1 MGSASIYRRRLQRIG
16 HGSYLIT
23 LSRDWV
29 EAHGLKKGSE
39 IIIMD
44 DGPSLRM
51 FPADTLG
58 QRTVQLQLKEREDPR
73 ELSIPLWTYYMQ
85 GADEVVVKSD
95 GIISS
100 DVKHSLRSLL
110 LEMPGAFIV
119 DEDAYTIRVKVS
131 SDVVKLPTDG
141 EVRKMVGF
149 TIKVYEDSARA
160 FMEGDGGLAS
170 EVVER
175 GTGVNRW
182 YRAVIRQISLWTR
195 DPEVAVASGINDSR
209 ELIAY
214 VLMVRDL
221 SRIVY
226 HSTHIARLASQL
238 QSAPSDA
245 ILRSDFEGMSSVVEE
260 MITTSTDMFLSR
272 DVGRIH
278 AVLRRMKRV
287 RELEEL
293 IGVRTFETVRD
304 LGTAVRLLMA
314 ANEFRRIAGYSVAIS
329 DDAANLV
336 LVPGAP
342 GRSAHARALSDPYIA
357 NIPNIYFIS
366 FRQGL
371 YMGSGSREGDVSHGK
386 GKGANV

>member
-1 MGSASIYRRRLQRIG
+1 VGSASIYRRRLQRIG

-160 FMEGDGGLAS
+160 FMEAMAAWPARSWRGAPAS
-170 EVVER
+170 TD
-175 GTGVNRW
+175 GTGRSYARYRSGPGIRRSRW
-182 YRAVIRQISLWTR
+182 
-195 DPEVAVASGINDSR
+195 P
-209 ELIAY
+209 
-214 VLMVRDL
+214 
-221 SRIVY
+221 
-226 HSTHIARLASQL
+226 
-238 QSAPSDA
+238 
-245 ILRSDFEGMSSVVEE
+245 
-260 MITTSTDMFLSR
+260 
-272 DVGRIH
+272 
-278 AVLRRMKRV
+278 
-287 RELEEL
+287 
-293 IGVRTFETVRD
+293 
-304 LGTAVRLLMA
+304 
-314 ANEFRRIAGYSVAIS
+314 AG
-329 DDAANLV
+329 
-336 LVPGAP
+336 
-342 GRSAHARALSDPYIA
+342 
-357 NIPNIYFIS
+357 
-366 FRQGL
+366 
-371 YMGSGSREGDVSHGK
+371 
-386 GKGANV
+386 